1 MMANDVGASNAP
13 HKQVPFKMA
22 RWGLVGGL
30 VALALLLAY
39 RQGRTVALAP
49 DSEPAGAEAVVQ
61 VDCNAGGTVAAALA
75 NLPAS
80 KTGGTIVVSGH
91 CTESVVIQRDGVT
104 LRGKDDAAEI
114 DGDIAVLVTNG
125 ASGVRLESL
134 RLKGRFAGLT
144 CSYGSSVDARD
155 LTIYGGA
162 RGLSAFYGGICALEN
177 SVISRNIQGV
187 TVGDSGSV
195 RMSGSVVEHS
205 VIGINIFTNGTLTLD
220 KSGDYSRSIVRK
232 NQTGIEVSTSGSL
245 RPVAATIEDNRG
257 GGLVIHAG
265 GAVYA
270 DEDYLV
276 ELKGNQGG
284 GIRVRAGGILQL
296 ARGFSYEDNGGQG
309 LECAPGALIETKPQG
324 VAAAGETTTGAKGWC
339 AGG

>member
-1 MMANDVGASNAP
+1 MANDVGAASTP
-13 HKQVPFKMA
+13 HRKASFKLV

-30 VALALLLAY
+30 VAVALLLAY
-39 RQGRTVALAP
+39 LQGRTAAP
-49 DSEPAGAEAVVQ
+49 AAQPAGADAVVQ
-61 VDCNAGGTVAAALA
+61 VDCNAGGTVTAALA

-80 KTGGTIVVSGH
+80 QPGGTIVVDGH
-91 CTESVVIQRDGVT
+91 CAESVVIQRDGVT
-104 LRGKDDAAEI
+104 LRGKDDDAEI

-125 ASGVRLESL
+125 ASGVRLESI

-177 SVISRNIQGV
+177 SMISRNIQGV

-195 RMSGSVVEHS
+195 RMNGSIVEHS
-205 VIGINIFTNGTLTLD
+205 VVGINIFTNGTLTLD
-220 KSGDYSRSIVRK
+220 KSGDYARSIVRK
-232 NQTGIEVSTSGSL
+232 NQTGIEISTSGSL
-245 RPVAATIEDNRG
+245 RPVAATIEGNRG
-257 GGLVIHAG
+257 DGLVIHAG

-276 ELKGNQGG
+276 ELKDNQRD
-284 GIRVRAGGILQL
+284 GIRVRTGGILQL
-296 ARGFSYEDNGGQG
+296 ARGFSFENNGGQG
-309 LECAPGALIETKPQG
+309 LECAPGAQVETKTQG
-324 VAAAGETTTGAKGWC
+324 GAPAEDMTTGAKGRC

>member
-1 MMANDVGASNAP
+1 MANDVGASSPP
-13 HKQVPFKMA
+13 HKQVPFKVA

-30 VALALLLAY
+30 AALALLVAY
-39 RQGRTVALAP
+39 RQGRTAAFAP
-49 DSEPAGAEAVVQ
+49 ASEPEGAEAVVQ
-61 VDCNAGGTVAAALA
+61 VDCNAGGTVAGALA

-80 KTGGTIVVSGH
+80 RPGGMIVVDGH
-91 CTESVVIQRDGVT
+91 CAESVVIQRDGVT
-104 LRGKDDAAEI
+104 LRGKDDDAEI
-114 DGDIAVLVTNG
+114 DGDVAVLVTNG

-155 LTIYGGA
+155 VTIYGGG
-162 RGLSAFYGGICALEN
+162 RGVSAFYGGICSLEN

-195 RMSGSVVEHS
+195 RMNGSIVEHS
-205 VIGINIFTNGTLTLD
+205 VVGINIFTNGTLTLD
-220 KSGDYSRSIVRK
+220 KSGDYARSIVRK

-257 GGLVIHAG
+257 DGLVIHAG
-265 GAVYA
+265 GAVYT
-270 DEDYLV
+270 DDDYLV
-276 ELKGNQGG
+276 ELKGNQGD
-284 GIRVRAGGILQL
+284 GIRVRTGGILQL
-296 ARGFSYEDNGGQG
+296 GRGFSFENNGGHG
-309 LECAPGALIETKPQG
+309 LECAPGAQIETKAQG
-324 VAAAGETTTGAKGWC
+324 VAPAGEITAGAKGRC